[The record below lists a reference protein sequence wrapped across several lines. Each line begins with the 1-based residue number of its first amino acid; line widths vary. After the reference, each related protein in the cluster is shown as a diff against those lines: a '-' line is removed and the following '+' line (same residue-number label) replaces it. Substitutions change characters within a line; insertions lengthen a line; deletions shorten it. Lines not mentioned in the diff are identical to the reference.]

1 MCLFIFLLYLFQ
13 VRFSNEF
20 YDTKKRSRK
29 LSDEVYALVDVGN
42 DAPNAPPL
50 DQCVETE
57 VSSSVL

>member
-1 MCLFIFLLYLFQ
+1 M
-13 VRFSNEF
+13 RFSNEF

-57 VSSSVL
+57 VSVFQKPILHVPTT